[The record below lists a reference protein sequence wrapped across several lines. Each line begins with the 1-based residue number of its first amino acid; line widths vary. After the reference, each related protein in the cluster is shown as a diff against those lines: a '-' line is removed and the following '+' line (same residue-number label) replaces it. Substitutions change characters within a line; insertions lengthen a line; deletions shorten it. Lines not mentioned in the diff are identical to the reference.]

1 MLQAFVVRSNCS
13 VLCQQTDLGTDRAIT
28 LKIQDQ
34 ESCFVEAI
42 YRVLVFASNYRHMN
56 LKVYNAQNRIQEEA
70 WTQY

>member
-42 YRVLVFASNYRHMN
+42 YRYWYLQV
-56 LKVYNAQNRIQEEA
+56 I
-70 WTQY
+70 TDT